1 MKRNK
6 LLYYVILM
14 TITSITI
21 TSCSG
26 CKSKTPSTSNLCK
39 VICDESFKNI
49 LDDEIQMFEYHYQ
62 DRNYSVL
69 PRYLDESSALDSL
82 LNEKVNVIIT
92 YRDLTLEQKRILKG
106 QNRAFRSMR
115 IAVDAIALIV
125 NNENDIDFLS
135 MSDIKA
141 ILTGKKTKW
150 GQVYPTKLKDN
161 PIKVVFDRNG
171 SGVVHYMKDKFNDG
185 EDFPITYYAQG
196 SSQAVFDY
204 VEKDKNAIGV
214 IGVSWIT
221 DDLKSRVK
229 PAEERYADFNKP
241 DTMEL
246 RSFTN
251 KIKVLG
257 VSRDEIND
265 YKPYQQYI
273 FDGNYPLTR
282 EIFAIDAS
290 GLGTA
295 DHNFY
300 VFITSVLGQKI
311 ILQTGISPA
320 NLPMR
325 VIELAGGD

>member
-1 MKRNK
+1 MKHINYI
-6 LLYYVILM
+6 YYTAVLILA
-14 TITSITI
+14 IVTI
-21 TSCSG
+21 TSCNG
-26 CKSKTPSTSNLCK
+26 CESRSSSSIQSCE

-49 LDDEIQMFEYHYQ
+49 LDDEIQIFEYRYK
-62 DRNYSVL
+62 DKNYSVL
-69 PRYLDESSALDSL
+69 SRYLDESSALDSL

-135 MSDIKA
+135 MNDIKD

-150 GQVYPTKLKDN
+150 GQVFATKLNDV

-171 SGVVHYMKDKFNDG
+171 SGVVHYMKDKFNNG
-185 EDFPITYYAQG
+185 NDFPIKYYAQG
-196 SSQAVFDY
+196 SSQAVFDL
-204 VEKDKNAIGV
+204 VEKDKSAIGV

-221 DDLKSRVK
+221 DDLKSRAE
-229 PAEERYADFNKP
+229 PIEERYANLNKP
-241 DTMEL
+241 DTVEL
-246 RSFTN
+246 KTFTN

-257 VSRDEIND
+257 VSRDEVND

-290 GLGTA
+290 ALGTV

-300 VFITSVLGQKI
+300 VFITSFMGQKI

-325 VIELAGGD
+325 VVELTN